1 MSGRNLP
8 CKVRSAELKQ
18 DARFQLRKRDHRGL
32 IGLMG
37 SDVLFHPD
45 HVVPAVKLVPALIK
59 LSDKA
64 VAEFLMKTDAVFC
77 QMGIVILSWIGNA
90 GVEIQDVLSGE
101 CALQGIVEE
110 ATNPVFAVGAVDINR
125 SLNSPVVSRAVMKR
139 TGIGVADRRTVLLGN
154 EIGVSL

>member
-1 MSGRNLP
+1 
-8 CKVRSAELKQ
+8 
-18 DARFQLRKRDHRGL
+18 
-32 IGLMG
+32 MG

-110 ATNPVFAVGAVDINR
+110 ATNPVLRWER
-125 SLNSPVVSRAVMKR
+125 S
-139 TGIGVADRRTVLLGN
+139 T
-154 EIGVSL
+154 